1 METGQERGFDVIRR
15 VQDLTSGQYLDLS
28 ADAPTF
34 DVPAEIDPDAQ
45 VAYLSVPE
53 QRLYFSRADGGE
65 DFVQSPELKR
75 LDLRQHDERCLVT
88 TGNADERGRRIYWLC
103 RVER

>member
-1 METGQERGFDVIRR
+1 METGQGLDLIRR

-34 DVPAEIDPDAQ
+34 DVPQSMDPDAQ
-45 VAYLSVPE
+45 VAFLSAPE
-53 QRLYFSRADGGE
+53 QRLYFAREDGCE
-65 DFVQSPELKR
+65 DFVQSPELSR
-75 LDLRQHDERCLVT
+75 LDRRQHDEQCLVT
-88 TGNADERGRRIYWLC
+88 TGNSDERGRRVYWLC